1 MRWPELVS
9 ERQKL
14 AGGAAVLVS
23 AATLYGLNN
32 HLHLREPALLPMTW
46 VDRSVPVVPW
56 TVWVYAS
63 YPLQFVAA
71 FFVEPSRR
79 RLNRWLWAVL
89 AVNLVSNLVFLLWPT
104 TIHRPEV
111 RAERVPTAATV
122 RPGVP
127 STDPWTAA
135 AFDRL
140 HAIDTPAS
148 CLPSLH
154 VSTALLA
161 SFVFF
166 RRHALRFALFFGWAV
181 AIALSTLTT
190 KQHHAVDV
198 VAGLGLALA
207 AWWLWLRTPEQEV
220 PRG

>member
-1 MRWPELVS
+1 VS

-14 AGGAAVLVS
+14 VGGTAVLVS

-63 YPLQFVAA
+63 YPLQFVAT
-71 FFVEPSRR
+71 FFVEERR
-79 RLNRWLWAVL
+79 ARLNRWLWAVL
-89 AVNLVSNLVFLLWPT
+89 AVNLVSNVVFLLWPT
-104 TIHRPEV
+104 TIERP
-111 RAERVPTAATV
+111 AVPA
-122 RPGVP
+122 
-127 STDPWTAA
+127 TDPWTAA
-135 AFDRL
+135 AFAKL

-154 VSTALLA
+154 VSTAFLA
-161 SFVFF
+161 SFVFL
-166 RRHALRFALFFGWAV
+166 RRHTLRFTLFFAWAV

-198 VAGLGLALA
+198 VAGLGLAIG
-207 AWWLWLRTPEQEV
+207 AWFFWLRSHEEV

>member
-1 MRWPELVS
+1 MRWPELVG

-14 AGGAAVLVS
+14 AGGTAVLL
-23 AATLYGLNN
+23 ATATLYGLNN
-32 HLHLREPALLPMTW
+32 HLHLREPALLPVTW

-63 YPLQFVAA
+63 YPLQFAA
-71 FFVEPSRR
+71 TFFTEPSRR

-89 AVNLVSNLVFLLWPT
+89 AVNLVSNVVFLLWPT
-104 TIHRPEV
+104 TIQRPP
-111 RAERVPTAATV
+111 VPAA
-122 RPGVP
+122 
-127 STDPWTAA
+127 DPWTAG
-135 AFDRL
+135 AFARL

-154 VSTALLA
+154 VSTAFLA
-161 SFVFF
+161 SFVFLA
-166 RRHALRFALFFGWAV
+166 RDRLRFALFFTWAV

-207 AWWLWLRTPEQEV
+207 AWGLWLRAPDPSPSEPSEV
-220 PRG
+220 SRG

>member
-1 MRWPELVS
+1 MRWPELVG

-14 AGGAAVLVS
+14 AGGTAVLL
-23 AATLYGLNN
+23 ATATLYGLNN
-32 HLHLREPALLPMTW
+32 HLHLREPTLLPVTW

-63 YPLQFVAA
+63 YPLQFAA
-71 FFVEPSRR
+71 TFFTEPSRR

-89 AVNLVSNLVFLLWPT
+89 AVNLVSNVVFLLWPT
-104 TIHRPEV
+104 TIERPP
-111 RAERVPTAATV
+111 VPAA
-122 RPGVP
+122 
-127 STDPWTAA
+127 DPWTAG
-135 AFDRL
+135 AFARL

-154 VSTALLA
+154 VSTAFLA
-161 SFVFF
+161 SFVFLA
-166 RRHALRFALFFGWAV
+166 RDRLRFALFFAWAV

-207 AWWLWLRTPEQEV
+207 AWGLWLRAPDPSPSEPSEV
-220 PRG
+220 SRG

>member
-1 MRWPELVS
+1 MS

-14 AGGAAVLVS
+14 AGGTAVLVS

-63 YPLQFVAA
+63 YPLQFVAT
-71 FFVEPSRR
+71 FFVEERR
-79 RLNRWLWAVL
+79 ARLNRWLWAVL
-89 AVNLVSNLVFLLWPT
+89 AVNLVSNVVFLLWPT
-104 TIHRPEV
+104 TIQRPP
-111 RAERVPTAATV
+111 VPDA
-122 RPGVP
+122 
-127 STDPWTAA
+127 DPWTEY
-135 AFDRL
+135 AFARL

-154 VSTALLA
+154 VSTAFLA
-161 SFVFF
+161 SFVFL
-166 RRHALRFALFFGWAV
+166 RRHAARFALFFAWAC

-198 VAGLGLALA
+198 LAGLGLAIA
-207 AWWLWLRTPEQEV
+207 AWALWLRSPEEV